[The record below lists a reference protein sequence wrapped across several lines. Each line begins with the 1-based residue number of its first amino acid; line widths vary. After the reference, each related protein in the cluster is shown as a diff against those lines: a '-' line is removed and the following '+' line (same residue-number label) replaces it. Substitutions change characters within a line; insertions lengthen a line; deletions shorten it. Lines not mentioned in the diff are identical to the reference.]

1 MGTVPMGRPKE
12 LTLTLVTMRTVG
24 QGTTIH
30 KKLHAEY
37 RENVGVCSLA
47 LSDMHSLGVAE
58 GNSVRVTTDGGS
70 VVVRVLAGLEGMKG
84 LVLMPL
90 GPWASAVSTAACEG
104 SGLPGLK
111 GLEAKVSRAP
121 GEEVEGVRDLLRR
134 AVP

>member
-1 MGTVPMGRPKE
+1 MGTVPMGRSKE

-24 QGTTIH
+24 QGITIH

-37 RENVGVCSLA
+37 RENVGVCSLSP
-47 LSDMHSLGVAE
+47 SDMHSLSVAE
-58 GNSVRVTTDGGS
+58 GDTVRVTTDGVS
-70 VVVRVLAGLEGMKG
+70 VVVRVLAGLEGIKG
-84 LVLMPL
+84 LVLIPL

-121 GEEVEGVRDLLRR
+121 GEDVEDVRELLRR

>member
-1 MGTVPMGRPKE
+1 MGRSKE
-12 LTLTLVTMRTVG
+12 LALTLITMRTVG

-47 LSDMHSLGVAE
+47 PSDMDSLGVAE
-58 GNSVRVTTDGGS
+58 GDTVRVTTDGGS
-70 VVVRVLAGLEGMKG
+70 VVVRVLAGTEGMKG
-84 LVLMPL
+84 LVSIPL

-111 GLEAKVSRAP
+111 GLEAKVSRAL
-121 GEEVEGVRDLLRR
+121 GEDVEGVRDLIRR

>member
-1 MGTVPMGRPKE
+1 MGRSKE

-37 RENVGVCSLA
+37 RENVGICSLA
-47 LSDMHSLGVAE
+47 PSDMRSLGVAE
-58 GNSVRVTTDGGS
+58 GDTVRVTTDGGS

-84 LVLMPL
+84 LVSIPI
-90 GPWASAVSTAACEG
+90 GPWASAVSTDACEG

-111 GLEAKVSRAP
+111 GLDARVSRAL
-121 GEEVEGVRDLLRR
+121 GEDVESVRDLLRR